1 MPNDRPVS
9 QQTSHTQVEEDRDD
23 ENESNDTTQKKPDNQ
38 MINITGCE
46 FAEFEQYMIG
56 KYGEKQF
63 KNGFV
68 LIRANMK
75 TLYQDN
81 GEEQLA
87 QLL

>member
-1 MPNDRPVS
+1 
-9 QQTSHTQVEEDRDD
+9 
-23 ENESNDTTQKKPDNQ
+23 